1 MSEEFETDLDQVEVD
16 KKIYEQAIQ
25 NLYNAKDLLACL
37 PDWFSEYNGYIQI
50 NIPMNAVD
58 RAINATEAYGDRFL
72 ESDI

>member
-1 MSEEFETDLDQVEVD
+1 MSEEFDTDLGEREDH

-37 PDWFSEYNGYIQI
+37 PDWFGDNGYIAI

-58 RAINATEAYGDRFL
+58 QAINATEAYGDRFL
-72 ESDI
+72 EDV